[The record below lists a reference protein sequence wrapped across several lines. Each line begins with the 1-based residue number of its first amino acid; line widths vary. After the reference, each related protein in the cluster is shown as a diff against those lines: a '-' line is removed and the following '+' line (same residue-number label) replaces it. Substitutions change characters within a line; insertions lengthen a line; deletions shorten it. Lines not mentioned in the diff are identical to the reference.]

1 MIRVD
6 LVTGFLGSGKTTF
19 LRHYARYLTNLGE
32 KVCIL
37 ENDYGAINVDRLLLQ
52 DLEGDRC
59 SVEMIVGG
67 DGPEAHRRRLK
78 TKLIAMAM
86 LGYDRV
92 VVEPSGVYDVDE
104 FFDILYEEP
113 LDRWYETGSVIAV
126 VPADAGGTA
135 SGDSDISA
143 DGASGQVKGEAS
155 AALTSDVDLNSDGSA
170 AAREYFL
177 MAQAA
182 AAGCVLFSRVQEC
195 SEEQIETAEEYLQ
208 SLLVKYHCA
217 HELRF
222 LAKDWNDLT
231 QDDFAMLSSCGYR
244 HADHVKIAAEEL
256 GGYESHFYFHPVLS
270 REQLLG
276 AVGKAF
282 SDPSCGKI
290 LRIKGCIREGA
301 DSAAPQWLSFNATA
315 QKTELQPVANGQ
327 EVVII
332 IGEGL
337 HPEVLDRYFK

>member
-135 SGDSDISA
+135 DMSA
-143 DGASGQVKGEAS
+143 GG
-155 AALTSDVDLNSDGSA
+155 

-195 SEEQIETAEEYLQ
+195 SEEQIEAAEEYLQ

-244 HADHVKIAAEEL
+244 HADHVKIPAEEL

>member
-135 SGDSDISA
+135 DMSA
-143 DGASGQVKGEAS
+143 GG
-155 AALTSDVDLNSDGSA
+155 

-195 SEEQIETAEEYLQ
+195 SEEQIEAAEEYLQ
-208 SLLVKYHCA
+208 SLLAKYHCA

-231 QDDFAMLSSCGYR
+231 QDDFTMLSSCGYR
-244 HADHVKIAAEEL
+244 HADHVKIPAEEL

-290 LRIKGCIREGA
+290 LRIKGCIREGS

-337 HPEVLDRYFK
+337 HPEALDWYFM

>member
-67 DGPEAHRRRLK
+67 DGSEAHRRRLK

-135 SGDSDISA
+135 DMSTG
-143 DGASGQVKGEAS
+143 G
-155 AALTSDVDLNSDGSA
+155 

-195 SEEQIETAEEYLQ
+195 SDGQIETAEEYLQ
-208 SLLVKYHCA
+208 SLLAKYHCA

-244 HADHVKIAAEEL
+244 HADHVKIPAEEL

-270 REQLLG
+270 REQLAG

-337 HPEVLDRYFK
+337 HPEALDRYFK

>member
-1 MIRVD
+1 MIRAD

-19 LRHYARYLTNLGE
+19 LRHYARYLTDRGE
-32 KVCIL
+32 KICIL

-52 DLEGDRC
+52 DLEGERC

-67 DGPEAHRRRLK
+67 DGQEAHRRRLK
-78 TKLIAMAM
+78 TKLISMAM

-126 VPADAGGTA
+126 VPAGVGG
-135 SGDSDISA
+135 SPDSDGPPGAVTEQNSSPGE
-143 DGASGQVKGEAS
+143 DGSPGAVQGRA
-155 AALTSDVDLNSDGSA
+155 SA

-177 MAQAA
+177 MTQAA
-182 AAGCVLFSRVQEC
+182 ASGCVLFSHVKEC
-195 SEEQIETAEEYLQ
+195 GAEQIGTAKEYLR
-208 SLLVKYHCA
+208 SLLSRYHCA

-231 QDDFAMLSSCGYR
+231 PEDFAMLSSCGFR
-244 HADHVKIAAEEL
+244 HADHVKIPAEEL
-256 GGYESHFYFHPVLS
+256 GRYESHFYFHPALS
-270 REQLLG
+270 REQLTE
-276 AVGKAF
+276 AAGKAF
-282 SDPSCGKI
+282 ADPACGRL
-290 LRIKGCIREGA
+290 LRIKGCILEKA
-301 DSAAPQWLSFNATA
+301 DGSSAPRWISFNATA

-327 EVVII
+327 EVLII

-337 HPEVLDRYFK
+337 HPEALDRYFT

>member
-135 SGDSDISA
+135 DMSA
-143 DGASGQVKGEAS
+143 GG
-155 AALTSDVDLNSDGSA
+155 

-195 SEEQIETAEEYLQ
+195 SEEQIEAAEEYLQ

-244 HADHVKIAAEEL
+244 HADHVKIPAEEL

-270 REQLLG
+270 REQLVG

-290 LRIKGCIREGA
+290 LRIKGCIREGS

-337 HPEVLDRYFK
+337 HPEALDRYFK

>member
-59 SVEMIVGG
+59 SVELIVGG

-135 SGDSDISA
+135 DMSA
-143 DGASGQVKGEAS
+143 GG
-155 AALTSDVDLNSDGSA
+155 

-195 SEEQIETAEEYLQ
+195 SEEQIEAAEEYLQ

-244 HADHVKIAAEEL
+244 HADHVKIPAEEL

-270 REQLLG
+270 REQLPG

-337 HPEVLDRYFK
+337 HPEALDRYFK

>member
-135 SGDSDISA
+135 DMSA
-143 DGASGQVKGEAS
+143 GG
-155 AALTSDVDLNSDGSA
+155 

-195 SEEQIETAEEYLQ
+195 SEEQIEAAEEYLQ

-244 HADHVKIAAEEL
+244 HADHVKIPAEEL

-270 REQLLG
+270 REQLAG

-290 LRIKGCIREGA
+290 LRIKGCIREGS

-337 HPEVLDRYFK
+337 HPEALDRYFK

>member
-135 SGDSDISA
+135 DMSA
-143 DGASGQVKGEAS
+143 GG
-155 AALTSDVDLNSDGSA
+155 

-195 SEEQIETAEEYLQ
+195 SEEQIEAAEEYLK
-208 SLLVKYHCA
+208 SLLAKYHCE

-244 HADHVKIAAEEL
+244 HADHVKIPAEEL

-337 HPEVLDRYFK
+337 HPEALDRYFM

>member
-78 TKLIAMAM
+78 TKLIAMVM

-113 LDRWYETGSVIAV
+113 LDRWYETGSVITV

-135 SGDSDISA
+135 DMSA
-143 DGASGQVKGEAS
+143 GG
-155 AALTSDVDLNSDGSA
+155 

-195 SEEQIETAEEYLQ
+195 SDGQIETAEEYLQ
-208 SLLVKYHCA
+208 SLLAKYHCA

-244 HADHVKIAAEEL
+244 HADHVKIPAEEL

-270 REQLLG
+270 REQLAG

-332 IGEGL
+332 IGEDL
-337 HPEVLDRYFK
+337 HPEALDRYFT